1 MWLCK
6 RGYLGSFLFLL
17 PMSFLSCVSIQILVC
32 LNTGWS
38 KQLVFDWI
46 IIYNLLFGNAN
57 YIWWDLNFG
66 VIMKCLWKTAKGS
79 CFASLNGMFLLL
91 LNRQKRSRNIMLV
104 VIRLFF
110 GTISLKNNTSLLN
123 WVFDRKKSSFL
134 PFP

>member
-38 KQLVFDWI
+38 KQLIFDWI
-46 IIYNLLFGNAN
+46 LNLIFGNAN
-57 YIWWDLNFG
+57 YIWSVFNFG
-66 VIMKCLWKTAKGS
+66 VIGMTGLWKTAKGS
-79 CFASLNGMFLLL
+79 CFASLNGMLLL

-123 WVFDRKKSSFL
+123 WIFDRKKSSFL
-134 PFP
+134 HCP